1 MTTFTDDAIRD
12 QLEKII
18 TSATFQGAHRAIRLL
33 QFLVDQTLS
42 GKASTL
48 KEYTLGVDGLG
59 RAPSFDPRTDSIVR
73 VEASRLRNRL
83 ELYYAKDGAFDAI
96 QIALP
101 RGGYAPR
108 FEPCPIA
115 AERPANPDDKTAGAS
130 HFPPNGAFSNPRSRL
145 RVAVAVLALSA
156 MVFALILYSRPN
168 PETYSQ
174 SLAVL
179 PFSSEEQTISL
190 ADGLTENLINNL
202 SRLSNLRVIARS
214 TAFKFRGKEGD
225 PIQVGKDLNA
235 GTVVSGRFA
244 LLHDDNF
251 TMQVEMVNAASGAQI
266 WGDQYAGKLAEIPSV
281 QERIGTQIAAHLR
294 LNLSREDQRQLTRRY
309 TNNPEVYPL
318 YWQGLFLAS
327 KPTKIGIQ
335 KAIDYYKQAIAKD
348 ANFAPAYVSLATCY
362 TLQSA
367 QAGPETLLK
376 EAKAAVMRA
385 IEIDDTLAEAHA
397 ELGFLKWIHDLD
409 EAGAE
414 KELQLALK
422 LNSNSAVA
430 HFDYSRVLAENRR
443 FDEALVEAHRAIELD
458 HLSIQTR
465 KRLPYVLFLAGRYNE
480 ASLAYQDLNELA
492 GDFIQAQRELGLVY
506 EQQGRTDLALRQFEK
521 VAAMPENYAG
531 TMSRADIGHVYA
543 ISGHQ
548 KEAESVLKTLLQEYD
563 QDYVSAYD
571 IAVIYAGLND
581 AEEAFRWLRTAVDQ
595 RPFFIGWLKV
605 DPRLD
610 QLRKDK
616 RFGEVLRRA
625 RLSS

>member
-96 QIALP
+96 HVALP
-101 RGGYAPR
+101 RGSYVPR
-108 FEPCPIA
+108 FEPCSIA
-115 AERPANPDDKTAGAS
+115 AERPVNADEKTAGAS
-130 HFPPNGAFSNPRSRL
+130 HFPRNGALSNPRSRF
-145 RVAVAVLALSA
+145 RVVVAVVALSA
-156 MVFALILYSRPN
+156 IVFALILYSRPN

-179 PFSSEEQTISL
+179 PFSSEEQTKNL
-190 ADGLTENLINNL
+190 ADGMTENLINNL

-235 GTVVSGRFA
+235 GTVVSGRFS
-244 LLHDDNF
+244 LHDDDF
-251 TMQVEMVNAASGAQI
+251 TMQVEMVNAASGTQI
-266 WGDQYAGKLAEIPSV
+266 WGDRYEGKLADIPSV

-327 KPTKIGIQ
+327 KPTRIGIE

-348 ANFAPAYVSLATCY
+348 PNFAPAYVSLATCY

-480 ASLAYQDLNELA
+480 ASLAYQDVIELA

-506 EQQGRTDLALRQFEK
+506 EQQGQSDLALRQFEK
-521 VAAMPENYAG
+521 VGAMPENYAG
-531 TMSRADIGHVYA
+531 TMNRADIGHVYA

-548 KEAESVLKTLLQEYD
+548 KEAESVLKTLLHEYD
-563 QDYVSAYD
+563 QNYVSAYD

-581 AEEAFRWLRTAVDQ
+581 PGEAFRWLRTAVDQ

-616 RFGEVLRRA
+616 RFGELLRRA
-625 RLSS
+625 GLSS